1 MVAFAETKL
10 THLSA
15 NAQKDIAVPNANSE
29 LAPARQRHVSMVEY
43 ARNNME
49 AASVI
54 NVPAELVISAFI
66 VSANLK
72 ISAVQIRA
80 TTTAF
85 AKQTETEVS
94 NATVAR
100 DLLAIDA
107 TH

>member
-1 MVAFAETKL
+1 
-10 THLSA
+10 
-15 NAQKDIAVPNANSE
+15 
-29 LAPARQRHVSMVEY
+29 
-43 ARNNME
+43 ME

-72 ISAVQIRA
+72 INAIQIRA

-85 AKQTETEVS
+85 AKQIETEVS

-100 DLLAIDA
+100 DLLAIGA